1 LALASFGLY
10 SVSYAKKSY
19 LNIKVG
25 KTNLGGKT
33 QTEIN
38 SALSSKSA
46 EFLNSPIIL
55 EYKDGDTTKEYGI
68 EAKEIGLA
76 YDLTKSTDAVMNV
89 GREKGALKNAWEQL
103 KSIFI
108 VVKVPMVYSVNNE
121 AVSKKVSEIAGGVD
135 QPEKDYSIYYVGDG
149 KFGLNEEKST
159 GKRIDQA
166 GVIDAISKQVATCE
180 HSGYSFSTQTFT
192 PQVTAESA
200 AKRLAQANEILAQG
214 ELKLTFREENFML
227 DTDTIAGLL
236 SSKTNGDDLGL
247 YLDTERT
254 NKQVDAIAAA
264 IDAEPQNA
272 KLTVSDG
279 KVSVFQTSQEG
290 KKLDRDQ
297 TRIDIENALLSRV
310 AEQKADIDTKTVVL
324 KVTVST
330 PEINSA
336 DIPKYGLTELV
347 ASGTTNFTKSP
358 ANRIHNIT
366 VGAGALNG
374 ALIKPGEE
382 FSTLSKLGKIDASTG
397 YLPELVIKED
407 KTTPEYGGGL
417 CQVST
422 TLFRAALNAG
432 MEITARQN
440 HKYRVSYYEPP
451 VGMDATIYDPAPDFR
466 FKNNY
471 ASYILIQSKI
481 VGKNITFEFY
491 GTKDSRVVE
500 IGTPSVYNYVDPG
513 PPVEIISDTLQSGER
528 KQLEKAHQGA
538 SAKFHYKVLRDGG
551 ILQERDF
558 VSKYVPWP
566 EKWLVGPP
574 APSPAEPP
582 PSEPPPAETPPTQ

>member
-1 LALASFGLY
+1 
-10 SVSYAKKSY
+10 
-19 LNIKVG
+19 
-25 KTNLGGKT
+25 
-33 QTEIN
+33 
-38 SALSSKSA
+38 
-46 EFLNSPIIL
+46 
-55 EYKDGDTTKEYGI
+55 
-68 EAKEIGLA
+68 
-76 YDLTKSTDAVMNV
+76 
-89 GREKGALKNAWEQL
+89 
-103 KSIFI
+103 
-108 VVKVPMVYSVNNE
+108 
-121 AVSKKVSEIAGGVD
+121 
-135 QPEKDYSIYYVGDG
+135 
-149 KFGLNEEKST
+149 
-159 GKRIDQA
+159 
-166 GVIDAISKQVATCE
+166 
-180 HSGYSFSTQTFT
+180 
-192 PQVTAESA
+192 
-200 AKRLAQANEILAQG
+200 
-214 ELKLTFREENFML
+214 
-227 DTDTIAGLL
+227 
-236 SSKTNGDDLGL
+236 
-247 YLDTERT
+247 
-254 NKQVDAIAAA
+254 
-264 IDAEPQNA
+264 
-272 KLTVSDG
+272 VSDG

-582 PSEPPPAETPPTQ
+582 PSEPPPTETPPTQ